1 MARRSATNE
10 RYQKFTGPKGQTRK
24 SASQA
29 KPKRSSGTPSKPS
42 TTKSKSGSK
51 GVQRAKLPESP
62 AYKAARKLWWTL
74 LGVGLVLTAVSWL
87 VRDYV
92 HTTWANGAS
101 AIALGLA
108 YTMIF
113 YALYIDWT
121 RLRPERKAM
130 TGGSK
135 PKPAEKSSKKA
146 AADEAAK
153 TSATDDATDT
163 DHS

>member
-29 KPKRSSGTPSKPS
+29 KPKRSSGTPSTS
-42 TTKSKSGSK
+42 SNSKSKSGAK
-51 GVQRAKLPESP
+51 GAARIKLPESP

-74 LGVGLVLTAVSWL
+74 LGIGLVLTAVSWL

-92 HTTWANGAS
+92 HTSWANGGS

-130 TGGSK
+130 AGGPK
-135 PKPAEKSSKKA
+135 PKPAEKPSKKA
-146 AADEAAK
+146 AADETAK
-153 TSATDDATDT
+153 ASATDKPSDT